1 MVYSQRLVARDKQP
15 WHAAWHRAYAFALAG
30 LHRLALDD
38 LQTAAT
44 QWQAAKEGGPQPL
57 WVVLLDAYCRFD
69 HARLKAAGQA
79 GPEKNLALLL
89 WFDSVDHSYHKASIL
104 AAALETLEKFP
115 ECYAATDA
123 LCQFGGVSV
132 GHMAS
137 SAPLVIA
144 GKTLYPRVLAA
155 AGLPQAAIKIAEV
168 ARENA
173 DADDDDTPV
182 KEFQLRAKL
191 IRVLLESDGS
201 VPSKMAEAAPVKMPP
216 AALDRG
222 EPTWVC
228 LGRMIG
234 ELSFLHA
241 WRRTS
246 FLHNQLGMPAD
257 DFVKAAAPLVETH
270 PYCQFLAT
278 FSIDPRT
285 QRLAWEQVTIRHPED
300 LESQESTLWR
310 EYQTRHPTV
319 AAEIYQA
326 FAERLD
332 ATPRDYF
339 ESPETDHRGWSAVL
353 LGSSPF
359 SPVGRGVAI
368 EFGGGDYKSRVEEWE
383 KAAAGNPG
391 LAMTLGRLAMDAGRW
406 EEAEKWLKLV
416 TATGDTEAYEK
427 LSKVY
432 ELQGKWD
439 QWIAVL
445 EESLEGPDYGLWHAA
460 VHSSMAHYYMHGKQW
475 KKALSHAKEAA
486 ESYSCWGLQ
495 VLAECREA
503 MNDWSQAEEIYKA
516 MGERYPTQVVY
527 WYDFCRRTGRGDL
540 DAARSEFRKVVGPRR
555 ILSSREAV
563 VFYILEK
570 EPANV
575 QTILQHFARDGNP
588 ICELHLALLAD
599 QAHDKSTRDKI
610 LADVKQKA
618 AKYRMTGTRQNYA
631 CFGALAG
638 LMADDLAKGGKGE
651 IDLAVAQKLYPPR
664 PFVDEGGCCPGD
676 SRPEVA
682 CPYLLGRYLDLH
694 GKPELAVRC
703 WNQCLAQVEFVADFN
718 RTLAAVEL
726 RARGIPLD
734 SAEPPPE
741 KDAERPKS
749 EP

>member
-1 MVYSQRLVARDKQP
+1 MEEFSRGKFAGAIQGAGFQGKPNAWKDSADVPPRVEPSLQKMDFVSQFSAVRELHDLIRAEGESPQRLGALVRGYADIGLLTEIHWNPAHKAFKARAMVYSQRLVARDKQP
-15 WHAAWHRAYAFALAG
+15 WHAAWHRSYAFALAG

-57 WVVLLDAYCRFD
+57 WVALLDAYCRFD
-69 HARLKAAGQA
+69 HARIKAAGQA

-191 IRVLLESDGS
+191 IRALLESDGS

-285 QRLAWEQVTIRHPED
+285 RRLAWEQVTIRHPED

-339 ESPETDHRGWSAVL
+339 ESPETDHRGWS
-353 LGSSPF
+353 
-359 SPVGRGVAI
+359 
-368 EFGGGDYKSRVEEWE
+368 
-383 KAAAGNPG
+383 
-391 LAMTLGRLAMDAGRW
+391 
-406 EEAEKWLKLV
+406 
-416 TATGDTEAYEK
+416 
-427 LSKVY
+427 
-432 ELQGKWD
+432 
-439 QWIAVL
+439 AVL

-618 AKYRMTGTRQNYA
+618 AKYRMTGTRQN
-631 CFGALAG
+631 
-638 LMADDLAKGGKGE
+638 
-651 IDLAVAQKLYPPR
+651 
-664 PFVDEGGCCPGD
+664 
-676 SRPEVA
+676 
-682 CPYLLGRYLDLH
+682 
-694 GKPELAVRC
+694 
-703 WNQCLAQVEFVADFN
+703 
-718 RTLAAVEL
+718 
-726 RARGIPLD
+726 
-734 SAEPPPE
+734 
-741 KDAERPKS
+741 
-749 EP
+749 